1 MFRREERGQAL
12 VEFAI
17 VLPAL
22 LLLILGIVE
31 FAFVWN
37 SRNTVL
43 FASRDGAMLAA
54 EGGNGFGT
62 DCVVL
67 DRIERDI
74 ISPSNAI
81 RIQQVQ
87 LYWSDRNGDQIGAYT
102 NVYDRSGSTTC
113 DFGDGS
119 TLTVPY
125 TLSSPGYPEGTR
137 CDVLAGC
144 GGSHTSVDTI
154 GVRVTYRHTWIT
166 SFARIAGGGTLG
178 CSAGQSPNAST
189 VDMNIVAAV
198 ERVLTGNGTR
208 IKLSDVSQIRIWK
221 ATATGAE
228 TSGLVNV
235 WNYQLNGGPT
245 VDGQPLD
252 FVQQSQPWQPC
263 ARNNVT
269 PVDSIGVTVVYTY
282 RAQTPLRFFMPY
294 FNTIGIADH
303 TVMALNVSR

>member
-1 MFRREERGQAL
+1 MRRFVRRDDGQSLIELALILPAVMIFLIFGLVELGTLLSDDMTMASASREGARLGGAL
-12 VEFAI
+12 V
-17 VLPAL
+17 
-22 LLLILGIVE
+22 
-31 FAFVWN
+31 N
-37 SRNTVL
+37 
-43 FASRDGAMLAA
+43 
-54 EGGNGFGT
+54 
-62 DCVVL
+62 
-67 DRIERDI
+67 
-74 ISPSNAI
+74 
-81 RIQQVQ
+81 
-87 LYWSDRNGDQIGAYT
+87 
-102 NVYDRSGSTTC
+102 
-113 DFGDGS
+113 
-119 TLTVPY
+119 
-125 TLSSPGYPEGTR
+125 
-137 CDVLAGC
+137 
-144 GGSHTSVDTI
+144 
-154 GVRVTYRHTWIT
+154 
-166 SFARIAGGGTLG
+166 GGGTLG
-178 CSAGQSPNAST
+178 CSAGQSPNAAT

>member
-102 NVYDRSGSTTC
+102 NVLHGRSQAALQSLG
-113 DFGDGS
+113 FRREGVLRQWHRHGD
-119 TLTVPY
+119 TVH
-125 TLSSPGYPEGTR
+125 
-137 CDVLAGC
+137 DVVMWSILRGEYERSALAL
-144 GGSHTSVDTI
+144 
-154 GVRVTYRHTWIT
+154 VRVEVE
-166 SFARIAGGGTLG
+166 GEPP
-178 CSAGQSPNAST
+178 SPF
-189 VDMNIVAAV
+189 
-198 ERVLTGNGTR
+198 VL
-208 IKLSDVSQIRIWK
+208 
-221 ATATGAE
+221 
-228 TSGLVNV
+228 
-235 WNYQLNGGPT
+235 P
-245 VDGQPLD
+245 
-252 FVQQSQPWQPC
+252 
-263 ARNNVT
+263 
-269 PVDSIGVTVVYTY
+269 
-282 RAQTPLRFFMPY
+282 
-294 FNTIGIADH
+294 
-303 TVMALNVSR
+303 

>member
-1 MFRREERGQAL
+1 MRRFVRRDDGQSLIELALILPAVMIFLVFGLVELGTLLSDDMTMASASREGARLGGAL
-12 VEFAI
+12 V
-17 VLPAL
+17 
-22 LLLILGIVE
+22 
-31 FAFVWN
+31 N
-37 SRNTVL
+37 
-43 FASRDGAMLAA
+43 
-54 EGGNGFGT
+54 
-62 DCVVL
+62 
-67 DRIERDI
+67 
-74 ISPSNAI
+74 
-81 RIQQVQ
+81 
-87 LYWSDRNGDQIGAYT
+87 
-102 NVYDRSGSTTC
+102 
-113 DFGDGS
+113 
-119 TLTVPY
+119 
-125 TLSSPGYPEGTR
+125 
-137 CDVLAGC
+137 
-144 GGSHTSVDTI
+144 
-154 GVRVTYRHTWIT
+154 
-166 SFARIAGGGTLG
+166 GGGTLG
-178 CSAGQSPNAST
+178 CGAGQSPNAST